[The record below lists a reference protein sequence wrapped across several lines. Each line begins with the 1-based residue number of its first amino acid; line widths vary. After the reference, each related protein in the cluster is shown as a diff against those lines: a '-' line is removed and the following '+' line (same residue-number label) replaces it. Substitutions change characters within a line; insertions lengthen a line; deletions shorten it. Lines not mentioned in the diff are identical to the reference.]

1 MGTRR
6 ADTLTLKAR
15 LLAELRRRSPL
26 TTSELADLCA
36 ADRANPQASALAAL
50 CQLEAA
56 GAVRREGRAA
66 RGRGRPSV
74 RWGLAPTCARGR
86 EREGFRLAKRGV
98 QMKPVIFVD
107 LDGVVADFVSAAL
120 FVHGRS
126 HVPLSSVPWC
136 IEKFLGIEP
145 AAFWAPLGFD
155 FWSSLEPLPDGFRLL
170 DHALALVGAERVGLL
185 TSPCDTAGCVEG
197 KRAWVERHLPGLKRR
212 LFVGSAKE
220 LFAGPHKLLVDD
232 HDANVDRFA
241 AAGGMVLQ
249 PARPWNRLKAL
260 CVRGHEFDVGAHCE
274 MLTAAV
280 RASERDGRAA

>member
-1 MGTRR
+1 MARR
-6 ADTLTLKAR
+6 TDAPTLKAR
-15 LLAELRRRSPL
+15 VLRELRRRSPL
-26 TTSELADLCA
+26 STSELADLCA
-36 ADRANPQASALAAL
+36 ADRANRQASALAAL

-74 RWGLAPTCARGR
+74 LWGVAPTCARGR
-86 EREGFRLAKRGV
+86 KREGFRLAKRGV
-98 QMKPVIFVD
+98 RMKPVIFVD

-155 FWSSLEPLPDGFRLL
+155 FWSSLETLPDGMKLL
-170 DHALALVGAERVGLL
+170 DHALALVGAERIGLL
-185 TSPCDTAGCVEG
+185 TSPCDTPGCVDG
-197 KRAWVERHLPGLKRR
+197 KRAWVERHLPGLKKR

-220 LFAGPHKLLVDD
+220 LFAGPGKLLVDD

-241 AAGGMVLQ
+241 AAGGAVIQ
-249 PARPWNRLKAL
+249 PARPWNRHAAL
-260 CVRGHEFDVGAHCE
+260 CVRGHEFDVGAH
-274 MLTAAV
+274 MDFVTAAV
-280 RASERDGRAA
+280 RACELEGRAA